1 MGLER
6 LNHRYHGH
14 RIMTRKQTY
23 TERESARSRRMRREQ
38 DSEQEERRHD
48 AAMQRRGRHGED
60 SPQPKRRVPVGK
72 IAIAA
77 VLVVVAIAGVM
88 LFASAASV
96 QVTVNG
102 APVAIRGA
110 KTLQVAI
117 KESGLPINPGDLI
130 SLKGNVLQKGKG
142 KPVTAVVNGK
152 EVDDLDTPLHNG
164 DEIQISDGGDIVEDY
179 DEMIEVL
186 QHNAET
192 RGIGVFREFENV
204 GMDGALSIRTGVL
217 SGETISKHLF
227 YPIDLVFTKHNPN
240 VGEKKVL
247 ALTFNDG
254 PNATYTPEILDVL
267 RENGARATFFVLG
280 NSIQELGNEWVLQL
294 AAEDGHQICSQTY
307 DNAIG
312 AGGNINNLD
321 PAAQIAEIED
331 GRAAITEALGTEASR
346 VVRVPGGSM
355 DSATLKN
362 LRPYI
367 DVEVGWNVDT
377 RDDEGIEAQYIADA
391 LLAATPG
398 DVFLLHDGGGDRSAT
413 VEALRIA
420 LPQLKK
426 AGWEFVTIDDL
437 MKYPALTQ

>member
-1 MGLER
+1 MAR
-6 LNHRYHGH
+6 NR
-14 RIMTRKQTY
+14 TY
-23 TERESARSRRMRREQ
+23 AERENGRSRRSQRNQASDQ
-38 DSEQEERRHD
+38 DVQLRDASERRRNRQGAD
-48 AAMQRRGRHGED
+48 V
-60 SPQPKRRVPVGK
+60 PQPKRRVPVGK
-72 IAIAA
+72 IALAA
-77 VLVVVAIAGVM
+77 VLVVAAVAGVM
-88 LFASAASV
+88 LFSSAASL

-130 SLKGNVLQKGKG
+130 SLQGNVLQKGKG
-142 KPVTAVVNGK
+142 KPVTAIVNG
-152 EVDDLDTPLHNG
+152 EEADDLDMPLHNG
-164 DEIQISDGGDIVEDY
+164 DEIQITDGGDIVEDY

-192 RGIGVFREFENV
+192 QGLGVFREFENV
-204 GMDGALSIRTGVL
+204 GMDGALSIRTGTL

-227 YPIDLVFTKHNPN
+227 YPIDLVFAKHNPN
-240 VGEKKVL
+240 VGEKKVI

-267 RENGARATFFVLG
+267 KENDAHATFFVLG
-280 NSIQELGNEWVLQL
+280 NSIQELGNEWVVQR
-294 AAEDGHQICSQTY
+294 AAEEGHQICSQTY

-312 AGGNINNLD
+312 AGEDIDNLD
-321 PAAQIAEIED
+321 AAAQIAEIED

-346 VVRVPGGSM
+346 IVRVPGGTM
-355 DSATLKN
+355 DAATLKN

-398 DVFLLHDGGGDRSAT
+398 DVFLLRDGGGDRSAT

-420 LPQLKK
+420 LPKLKK
-426 AGWEFVTIDDL
+426 DGWRFVTVDDL
-437 MKYPALTQ
+437 LKYPPLQ

>member
-1 MGLER
+1 M
-6 LNHRYHGH
+6 
-14 RIMTRKQTY
+14 
-23 TERESARSRRMRREQ
+23 
-38 DSEQEERRHD
+38 
-48 AAMQRRGRHGED
+48 
-60 SPQPKRRVPVGK
+60 GK
-72 IAIAA
+72 IVLAA
-77 VLVVVAIAGVM
+77 VLVAVFIAGVM
-88 LFASAASV
+88 LFSAAASV

-102 APVAIRGA
+102 TPVAIRGA

-130 SLKGNVLQKGKG
+130 SLQGNVLQKGKG
-142 KPVTAVVNGK
+142 EAVTAVVNG
-152 EVDDLDTPLHNG
+152 EETDDLDMPLHNG
-164 DEIQISDGGDIVEDY
+164 DDIQISDGGDIVEDY

-192 RGIGVFREFENV
+192 RGLGVFREFENY

-217 SGETISKHLF
+217 SGETVSKHLF

-240 VGEKKVL
+240 VGEKKVI

-254 PNATYTPEILDVL
+254 PNATYTPQILDVL
-267 RENGARATFFVLG
+267 KENDAHATFFVLG
-280 NSIQELGNEWVLQL
+280 NSIQELGNEWVVQR
-294 AAEDGHQICSQTY
+294 AAEEGHQICSQTY

-312 AGGNINNLD
+312 AGGDINNLD
-321 PAAQIAEIED
+321 AAAQVAEIED

-346 VVRVPGGSM
+346 IVRVPGGSM

-367 DVEVGWNVDT
+367 EVEVGWNVDS
-377 RDDEGIEAQYIADA
+377 RDDEGIEAQYIADT

-398 DVFLLHDGGGDRSAT
+398 DVYLLHDGGADRSAT

-420 LPQLKK
+420 LPKLRK
-426 AGWEFVTIDDL
+426 AGWKFVTIDDL
-437 MKYPALTQ
+437 RKYPPLQ